1 MKAIHMFVLM
11 CIEHI
16 PRLSNIRMVVS
27 HYVIENITSM
37 STPRFFLADPLARFE
52 TYQTNPRMLSMTGS
66 MLEKSE
72 KNRNT

>member
-1 MKAIHMFVLM
+1 M
-11 CIEHI
+11 CIEDI

-27 HYVIENITSM
+27 HYVIENITLM

-52 TYQTNPRMLSMTGS
+52 TYQTNPDWMLSMTGS

-72 KNRNT
+72 KKQNRLK

>member
-1 MKAIHMFVLM
+1 M
-11 CIEHI
+11 CIEDI

-27 HYVIENITSM
+27 HYVIENITLM

-52 TYQTNPRMLSMTGS
+52 TYQTNPDWMLSMTGS

-72 KNRNT
+72 KNRTA